1 MTVSACFTY
10 LLTSSKAR
18 WSGRWRGIVV
28 HALSTTRCT
37 GAPCC
42 RARLSNAGIPRM
54 EKPVGAPAS
63 AAGATEEWHSVA
75 EELAEELVE
84 AARAEAEMVVAVWWR
99 WRWGRLRARRAAS
112 T

>member
-10 LLTSSKAR
+10 LLTSSRAR

-42 RARLSNAGIPRM
+42 RARLSKAGIPRM
-54 EKPVGAPAS
+54 EKPVGAPARV
-63 AAGATEEWHSVA
+63 AGATEEGDSV
-75 EELAEELVE
+75 AEELVE